1 MTLIIA
7 GDRSGTGKTTI
18 TLALLAFLRKKASKV
33 QSFKVGPDYI
43 DPMFHSYIT
52 GRPCRNLDP
61 ILTSVNYVKSCFAQH
76 CQGVDYAVI
85 EGVMGL
91 FDGVPLEKAGGRRQE
106 TEGRRQEAEGRR
118 QGGIRREERGLCQDY
133 GSTAH
138 IARILDVP
146 VVLVIDCSR
155 LSGSVA
161 AIAHGYGS
169 LDPKINVVGVIL
181 NRVGSD
187 RHLTLLKTALKPL
200 NIPIFGVIYRQ
211 EALNIPDR
219 HLGLVPTQELPQLN
233 QLMDRLAHLAQ
244 NCFNW
249 EQLHRYLVPSPRHPV
264 TPSPRHPVTP
274 SPKIAITKDQAFNFY
289 YPDNLDILEQ
299 LGATL
304 CYWSPLEDET
314 LPEGTAGLYLGG
326 GFPEMFAE
334 TLSSNQKALNAV
346 KQAIFKGIPTYAECG
361 GLMYLGEQII
371 DFEEKSWPMVGIL
384 PTTAKMGQK
393 LTLGYRQAIAYRSS
407 LLLNEGETIWG
418 HEFHRSELTLSPS
431 QPIFNLS
438 SWHENSPS
446 YGEGWHW
453 YNVHA
458 SYVHLHFG
466 GCPQIAEK
474 FFRHTLDFSKNLALD

>member
-18 TLALLAFLRKKASKV
+18 TLALLAFLKQKSSKV

-61 ILTSVNYVKSCFAQH
+61 ILTSVNYVKSCFARH
-76 CQGVDYAVI
+76 CQGVDYAVV

-91 FDGVPLEKAGGRRQE
+91 FDGVPLDKLKGKRQKAKRKMQPRKSF
-106 TEGRRQEAEGRR
+106 
-118 QGGIRREERGLCQDY
+118 CQDY

-211 EALNIPDR
+211 ESLTIPDR

-233 QLMDRLAHLAQ
+233 QLMDRLAHLAET
-244 NCFNW
+244 CFNW
-249 EQLHRYLVPSPRHPV
+249 EQLFPYL
-264 TPSPRHPVTP
+264 TPSPHHLFKKAGGRRQKAGGIQSV
-274 SPKIAITKDQAFNFY
+274 KIAIAKDKAFNFY
-289 YPDNLDILEQ
+289 YPDNLEILEE
-299 LGATL
+299 LGATF
-304 CYWSPLEDET
+304 CYWSPLEDEK
-314 LPEGTAGLYLGG
+314 LPEGTAGLYFAG

-334 TLSSNQKALNAV
+334 ALSSNQQALNAV
-346 KQAIFKGIPTYAECG
+346 KQAIIKGMPTYGECG
-361 GLMYLGEQII
+361 GLMYLGEQIM
-371 DFEEKSWPMVGIL
+371 DFEGKSWPMVGIL

-393 LTLGYRQAIAYRSS
+393 LKLGYRQAIASRSS
-407 LLLNEGETIWG
+407 FLLNEGESIWG
-418 HEFHRSELTLSPS
+418 HEFHRSELTIPPP
-431 QPIFNLS
+431 QPVFNLS
-438 SWHENSPS
+438 SWQENSPS
-446 YGEGWHW
+446 YGEGWQY
-453 YNVHA
+453 YNLHG
-458 SYVHLHFG
+458 SYLHLHFG

-474 FFRHTLDFSKNLALD
+474 FFRHTLDFSGDLALD

>member
-18 TLALLAFLRKKASKV
+18 TLALLAFLRQKSATV

-43 DPMFHSYIT
+43 DPMFHTYIT

-61 ILTSVNYVKSCFAQH
+61 ILTSISYVKSCFAKH

-91 FDGVPLEKAGGRRQE
+91 FDGVPLKKIPPYPPLQ
-106 TEGRRQEAEGRR
+106 
-118 QGGIRREERGLCQDY
+118 RGAIESFCQDY

-138 IARILDVP
+138 IARILEIP

-161 AIAHGYGS
+161 AIAHGYAS
-169 LDPKINVVGVIL
+169 LDPNINLVGVIL

-187 RHLTLLKTALKPL
+187 RHLTLLKTALNSQ
-200 NIPIFGVIYRQ
+200 NIAILGVIPRQ
-211 EALNIPDR
+211 EALTIPDR

-233 QLMDRLAHLAQ
+233 QFVDRLAHLAQ
-244 NCFNW
+244 TCFNW
-249 EQLHRYLVPSPRHPV
+249 EQLLPYL
-264 TPSPRHPVTP
+264 TPSPSHPVSQSPHPPVTP
-274 SPKIAITKDQAFNFY
+274 SPKIAIAKDKAFNFY

-299 LGATL
+299 LGAKL
-304 CYWSPLEDET
+304 AYWSPMEDDS
-314 LPEGTAGLYLGG
+314 LPKGTAGLYLGG

-334 TLSSNQKALNAV
+334 ALSSNKKALNAV
-346 KQAIFKGIPTYAECG
+346 KQGIMKGMPTYAECG
-361 GLMYLGEQII
+361 GLMYLCEQMI
-371 DFEEKSWPMVGIL
+371 DFDGTSWPMVGIL

-393 LTLGYRQAIAYRSS
+393 LKLGYRQAIASRSS
-407 LLLNEGETIWG
+407 FLLNEGESIWG
-418 HEFHRSELTLSPS
+418 HEFHRSELTIPPP
-431 QPIFNLS
+431 QPVFNLS
-438 SWHENSPS
+438 SWQENSPS
-446 YGEGWHW
+446 YGEGWQY
-453 YNVHA
+453 YNLHG
-458 SYVHLHFG
+458 SYLHLHFG

-474 FFRHTLDFSKNLALD
+474 FFRHTLDFSGDLALD

>member
-18 TLALLAFLRKKASKV
+18 TLALLAFLRQKSAKV

-61 ILTSVNYVKSCFAQH
+61 ILTSISYVKSCFAKH

-91 FDGVPLEKAGGRRQE
+91 FDGVPLEKTTHPKIPGGE
-106 TEGRRQEAEGRR
+106 KGF
-118 QGGIRREERGLCQDY
+118 CQDY

-138 IARILDVP
+138 IARILEIP

-169 LDPKINVVGVIL
+169 LDPNVNLVGVIL
-181 NRVGSD
+181 NRVASD

-200 NIPIFGVIYRQ
+200 NIAILGVIPRQ
-211 EALNIPDR
+211 EALTIPDR

-233 QLMDRLAHLAQ
+233 QLVDRLAHLAQ
-244 NCFNW
+244 TCFNW
-249 EQLHRYLVPSPRHPV
+249 EQLLPYLTSSPSHPI
-264 TPSPRHPVTP
+264 TQSPHPPVTP
-274 SPKIAITKDQAFNFY
+274 SPKIAIAKDKAFNFY

-299 LGATL
+299 LGAKL
-304 CYWSPLEDET
+304 CYWSPLQDDS
-314 LPEGTAGLYLGG
+314 LPEGIAGLYFGG

-334 TLSSNQKALNAV
+334 ALSSNKKALKAV
-346 KQAIFKGIPTYAECG
+346 KQGIIRGMPTYAECG
-361 GLMYLGEQII
+361 GLMYLCEQMI
-371 DFEEKSWPMVGIL
+371 DFDGTSWPMVGIL

-393 LTLGYRQAIAYRSS
+393 LTLGYRQAIVSRSS
-407 LLLNEGETIWG
+407 FLLNEGETIWG
-418 HEFHRSELTLSPS
+418 HEFHRSELTIPPS
-431 QPIFNLS
+431 KPLFNLS
-438 SWHENSPS
+438 SWQENSPS
-446 YGEGWHW
+446 CGEGWHC
-453 YNVHA
+453 YHVHG
-458 SYVHLHFG
+458 SYLHLHFG

-474 FFRHTLDFSKNLALD
+474 FFRHALDFSGDLALD